1 MPELPDITVY
11 VEQLARFTKGREL
24 QGLRIASP
32 FLLRSY
38 DPPVSEL
45 IGKTITGAGRIGKR
59 LVLHFEGDLHA
70 VIHLMVAGRLRWKPK
85 GAGVPGKIGL
95 AAFDFEHGTIV
106 FTEASQKKRA
116 SLTLVRGEAGLV
128 EIHRGGIDIMTSAD
142 VAVAAALREE
152 NHTVKR
158 ALTDPTIIDGIGN
171 AYSDEILH
179 AAKMSPFR
187 QTKDLTDADVKALC
201 AATRTT
207 LQLWIDRLRSEVGDG
222 FPDDV
227 TAFHDAMTAH
237 GKFGQPCPRCGSP
250 IQRIRYAD
258 NEANYCATCQTGGK
272 LLADRGMS
280 RLLKS
285 DWPRTLAELEER
297 KARARQANPAPS
309 APVPPPAA
317 SPAPA
322 SQKPDPATR
331 SRPGKKPRNR

>member
-11 VEQLARFTKGREL
+11 MEQLARFTQGHVL

-45 IGKTITGAGRIGKR
+45 IGRTITGTGRIGKR

-95 AAFDFEHGTIV
+95 AAFDFDHGTIV

-116 SLTLVRGEAGLV
+116 SLTLVRGEAALV
-128 EIHRGGIDIMTSAD
+128 EIHRGGIDIMTSTDA
-142 VAVAAALREE
+142 AVGAALREE
-152 NHTVKR
+152 NHTIKR

-187 QTKDLTDADVKALC
+187 QTKDLTDADVKAVC
-201 AATRTT
+201 TATRETIT
-207 LQLWIDRLRSEVGDG
+207 LWTDRLRSEVGDG

-227 TAFHDAMTAH
+227 TAFHDAMAAH
-237 GKFGQPCPRCGSP
+237 GKFGKPCPRCGSP

-272 LLADRGMS
+272 LLADRGLS

-285 DWPRTLAELEER
+285 DWPKSLAELEER
-297 KARARQANPAPS
+297 KAKLRQEK
-309 APVPPPAA
+309 PPPGAD
-317 SPAPA
+317 SPVLP
-322 SQKPDPATR
+322 SRQPDTDSR
-331 SRPGKKPRNR
+331 SRTGKKPRKR